1 VPYVVAL
8 VDLDEGPRMMTNIV
22 DCDADSVA
30 IGQRVAVDF
39 AGEFEGIALPFFHPI
54 EESSS

>member
-1 VPYVVAL
+1 
-8 VDLDEGPRMMTNIV
+8 MMTNIV
-22 DCDADSVA
+22 DCDAGGVT

-39 AGEFEGIALPFFHPI
+39 AGEVEGIALPFFHPI

>member
-1 VPYVVAL
+1 VVAL

-39 AGEFEGIALPFFHPI
+39 AEEVEGVALPFFQPI